1 VNLFDSACA
10 RKHQPTATTMGKANP
25 SKWLKAVTKAFRSPA
40 KLDNAADT
48 RDDNVDDQ
56 KGDAAKVKNNKWRSN
71 FSLSSTTT
79 TPVPTPLPLPT
90 TVVDHKSNTIPKV
103 VEQEEEQSERTF
115 SDAELTAQG
124 DQAFNVVDGFHKE
137 DSSQLKT
144 GAGNVQLHAN
154 GKVLG
159 AAAAVSREEWA
170 AIKIQQAFRSHLAM
184 KGLVRL
190 QALVRGH
197 TVRRQAA
204 TTLRAMEALVRVQA
218 RVRARQVRMSEDG
231 RAVQQQQMRQRRQL
245 LSRPSK
251 TGTEGNWTT
260 GQDNKAKQQIREE
273 AARKRERAMA
283 YAFSQQLKRS
293 TPQRNMLFIDSEP
306 DQPHWGWSWMDRWM
320 AARPWENQNLDPLK
334 DGCSQ
339 AIPSMKSSLE
349 ARTKHVDKH
358 VVVDSGTGDMRL
370 KVGGGGKSSTKK
382 GEEKQ
387 HKDSLASQ
395 LPTVQCTGKA
405 EAIPLP
411 LPSPPCLPAAVSM
424 PPKGPTSTEQT
435 TTLPTTAVQM
445 LPLSADASFSLAVD
459 ENTGVTLPPPPEHLS
474 SLKVPLPSDD
484 LLPSET
490 YALKNMTTNGVTP
503 VHISMGCNGAGEH
516 QEDKSAGKLSLQ
528 QSPAEKTQSYKQRSL
543 NDIANNAKVS
553 VVVENG
559 EIDLPASFKPTTSR
573 YMAAT
578 ESAKAKFRLLGSS
591 RNQIEGGEEASASPR
606 RHKKQFSFTDQAS
619 SSPRTAATT
628 TPIPRTK
635 SISQERASL
644 PGVVLFKEKLDD
656 FTGNFESQIRRKS
669 LGAGDQA
676 KGTMKWR

>member
-1 VNLFDSACA
+1 
-10 RKHQPTATTMGKANP
+10 MGKANP

-48 RDDNVDDQ
+48 RDDNVDD
-56 KGDAAKVKNNKWRSN
+56 
-71 FSLSSTTT
+71 
-79 TPVPTPLPLPT
+79 
-90 TVVDHKSNTIPKV
+90 
-103 VEQEEEQSERTF
+103 QSERTF

-170 AIKIQQAFRSHLAM
+170 AIKIQQAFRSHLVRVESVAM

-387 HKDSLASQ
+387 HKDNLASQ

-484 LLPSET
+484 LLP
-490 YALKNMTTNGVTP
+490 K
-503 VHISMGCNGAGEH
+503 
-516 QEDKSAGKLSLQ
+516 
-528 QSPAEKTQSYKQRSL
+528 KTQSYKQRSL

>member
-1 VNLFDSACA
+1 
-10 RKHQPTATTMGKANP
+10 MGKANP

-56 KGDAAKVKNNKWRSN
+56 
-71 FSLSSTTT
+71 
-79 TPVPTPLPLPT
+79 
-90 TVVDHKSNTIPKV
+90 
-103 VEQEEEQSERTF
+103 SERTF

-137 DSSQLKT
+137 DSSQLTT

-170 AIKIQQAFRSHLAM
+170 AIKIQQAFRSHLVRVESVAM

-251 TGTEGNWTT
+251 TGTTLSLSRSCTCVNLE
-260 GQDNKAKQQIREE
+260 
-273 AARKRERAMA
+273 
-283 YAFSQQLKRS
+283 QLKRS

-435 TTLPTTAVQM
+435 TTLPMTAVQM
-445 LPLSADASFSLAVD
+445 LPLSTDASFSLTVD

-490 YALKNMTTNGVTP
+490 YALKNMTTN
-503 VHISMGCNGAGEH
+503 
-516 QEDKSAGKLSLQ
+516 
-528 QSPAEKTQSYKQRSL
+528 EKTQSYKQRSL
-543 NDIANNAKVS
+543 NDIANNAKAS

-591 RNQIEGGEEASASPR
+591 RNQVEGGEEASASPR

>member
-1 VNLFDSACA
+1 MTSLSETLSLSRSCTCVNL
-10 RKHQPTATTMGKANP
+10 
-25 SKWLKAVTKAFRSPA
+25 
-40 KLDNAADT
+40 
-48 RDDNVDDQ
+48 
-56 KGDAAKVKNNKWRSN
+56 
-71 FSLSSTTT
+71 
-79 TPVPTPLPLPT
+79 
-90 TVVDHKSNTIPKV
+90 
-103 VEQEEEQSERTF
+103 E
-115 SDAELTAQG
+115 
-124 DQAFNVVDGFHKE
+124 
-137 DSSQLKT
+137 
-144 GAGNVQLHAN
+144 
-154 GKVLG
+154 
-159 AAAAVSREEWA
+159 
-170 AIKIQQAFRSHLAM
+170 
-184 KGLVRL
+184 
-190 QALVRGH
+190 
-197 TVRRQAA
+197 
-204 TTLRAMEALVRVQA
+204 
-218 RVRARQVRMSEDG
+218 
-231 RAVQQQQMRQRRQL
+231 
-245 LSRPSK
+245 
-251 TGTEGNWTT
+251 
-260 GQDNKAKQQIREE
+260 
-273 AARKRERAMA
+273 
-283 YAFSQQLKRS
+283 QLKRS

-395 LPTVQCTGKA
+395 LPTVQFTGKA

-435 TTLPTTAVQM
+435 TTQPMTAVQM

-528 QSPAEKTQSYKQRSL
+528 QSPAGNQPLCLKTDNFLIFTQAL
-543 NDIANNAKVS
+543 NLWAS
-553 VVVENG
+553 V
-559 EIDLPASFKPTTSR
+559 
-573 YMAAT
+573 
-578 ESAKAKFRLLGSS
+578 
-591 RNQIEGGEEASASPR
+591 
-606 RHKKQFSFTDQAS
+606 
-619 SSPRTAATT
+619 
-628 TPIPRTK
+628 
-635 SISQERASL
+635 
-644 PGVVLFKEKLDD
+644 
-656 FTGNFESQIRRKS
+656 RKS
-669 LGAGDQA
+669 QYYKLLSPDS
-676 KGTMKWR
+676 RSPEEV

>member
-1 VNLFDSACA
+1 
-10 RKHQPTATTMGKANP
+10 MGKANP

-56 KGDAAKVKNNKWRSN
+56 VNDAAWSFGRSDL
-71 FSLSSTTT
+71 SLS
-79 TPVPTPLPLPT
+79 
-90 TVVDHKSNTIPKV
+90 
-103 VEQEEEQSERTF
+103 SERTF

-124 DQAFNVVDGFHKE
+124 DQAFNVVDEFHKE

-144 GAGNVQLHAN
+144 GAGKVQLHAN

-159 AAAAVSREEWA
+159 GAAAVSREEWA
-170 AIKIQQAFRSHLAM
+170 AIKIQQAFRSHLVRVESVAM

-334 DGCSQ
+334 DGCCQ

-395 LPTVQCTGKA
+395 LPTVQCTGKD

-435 TTLPTTAVQM
+435 TTLPMTAVQT

-490 YALKNMTTNGVTP
+490 YALKNMTTN
-503 VHISMGCNGAGEH
+503 
-516 QEDKSAGKLSLQ
+516 
-528 QSPAEKTQSYKQRSL
+528 EKTQSYKQRSL

-635 SISQERASL
+635 SISQEQASL

>member
-1 VNLFDSACA
+1 MAADCLWLSDGSAVSCHVVASFFCAGIEWHLSLRLSLSLSRSCTCVNL
-10 RKHQPTATTMGKANP
+10 
-25 SKWLKAVTKAFRSPA
+25 
-40 KLDNAADT
+40 
-48 RDDNVDDQ
+48 
-56 KGDAAKVKNNKWRSN
+56 
-71 FSLSSTTT
+71 
-79 TPVPTPLPLPT
+79 
-90 TVVDHKSNTIPKV
+90 
-103 VEQEEEQSERTF
+103 E
-115 SDAELTAQG
+115 
-124 DQAFNVVDGFHKE
+124 
-137 DSSQLKT
+137 
-144 GAGNVQLHAN
+144 
-154 GKVLG
+154 
-159 AAAAVSREEWA
+159 
-170 AIKIQQAFRSHLAM
+170 
-184 KGLVRL
+184 
-190 QALVRGH
+190 
-197 TVRRQAA
+197 
-204 TTLRAMEALVRVQA
+204 
-218 RVRARQVRMSEDG
+218 
-231 RAVQQQQMRQRRQL
+231 
-245 LSRPSK
+245 
-251 TGTEGNWTT
+251 
-260 GQDNKAKQQIREE
+260 
-273 AARKRERAMA
+273 
-283 YAFSQQLKRS
+283 QLKRS

-528 QSPAEKTQSYKQRSL
+528 QSPAGNQPLRLKTHDFLIFTQAL
-543 NDIANNAKVS
+543 NLWAS
-553 VVVENG
+553 V
-559 EIDLPASFKPTTSR
+559 
-573 YMAAT
+573 
-578 ESAKAKFRLLGSS
+578 
-591 RNQIEGGEEASASPR
+591 
-606 RHKKQFSFTDQAS
+606 
-619 SSPRTAATT
+619 
-628 TPIPRTK
+628 
-635 SISQERASL
+635 
-644 PGVVLFKEKLDD
+644 
-656 FTGNFESQIRRKS
+656 RKS
-669 LGAGDQA
+669 QYYKLLSPDS
-676 KGTMKWR
+676 RSPEEV

>member
-1 VNLFDSACA
+1 
-10 RKHQPTATTMGKANP
+10 MGKANP

-48 RDDNVDDQ
+48 GDDNVDDQ
-56 KGDAAKVKNNKWRSN
+56 VNDGAWSFGRSN
-71 FSLSSTTT
+71 LSRSLY
-79 TPVPTPLPLPT
+79 
-90 TVVDHKSNTIPKV
+90 
-103 VEQEEEQSERTF
+103 
-115 SDAELTAQG
+115 
-124 DQAFNVVDGFHKE
+124 GFHKE
-137 DSSQLKT
+137 DSSQLK
-144 GAGNVQLHAN
+144 AGGGNSQLHAN

-159 AAAAVSREEWA
+159 GAAAVSREEWA
-170 AIKIQQAFRSHLAM
+170 AIKIQQAFRSHLVRVESVAM

-190 QALVRGH
+190 QAMVRGH

-387 HKDSLASQ
+387 NKDSLASQ
-395 LPTVQCTGKA
+395 LPAVQCTGKA

-424 PPKGPTSTEQT
+424 APKGPTSTEQT
-435 TTLPTTAVQM
+435 TTLPMTAVQM
-445 LPLSADASFSLAVD
+445 QPLSADASFSLAVD

-474 SLKVPLPSDD
+474 SLKVPMPSDD

-490 YALKNMTTNGVTP
+490 HALKNMTTN
-503 VHISMGCNGAGEH
+503 
-516 QEDKSAGKLSLQ
+516 
-528 QSPAEKTQSYKQRSL
+528 EKTQSYKQRSL

-591 RNQIEGGEEASASPR
+591 RNQIEGGEEASPSPR
-606 RHKKQFSFTDQAS
+606 RHMKQFSFTDQAS

-656 FTGNFESQIRRKS
+656 FTGNFESHIRRKS

>member
-1 VNLFDSACA
+1 
-10 RKHQPTATTMGKANP
+10 MGKANP

-48 RDDNVDDQ
+48 RDDNVDD
-56 KGDAAKVKNNKWRSN
+56 
-71 FSLSSTTT
+71 
-79 TPVPTPLPLPT
+79 
-90 TVVDHKSNTIPKV
+90 
-103 VEQEEEQSERTF
+103 QSERTF

-170 AIKIQQAFRSHLAM
+170 AIKIQQAFRSHLVRVESVAM

-251 TGTEGNWTT
+251 TGTTLSLSRSCTCVNLE
-260 GQDNKAKQQIREE
+260 
-273 AARKRERAMA
+273 
-283 YAFSQQLKRS
+283 QLKRS

-387 HKDSLASQ
+387 HKDNLASQ

-490 YALKNMTTNGVTP
+490 YALKNMTTN
-503 VHISMGCNGAGEH
+503 
-516 QEDKSAGKLSLQ
+516 
-528 QSPAEKTQSYKQRSL
+528 EKTQSYKQRSL

>member
-1 VNLFDSACA
+1 
-10 RKHQPTATTMGKANP
+10 
-25 SKWLKAVTKAFRSPA
+25 
-40 KLDNAADT
+40 
-48 RDDNVDDQ
+48 
-56 KGDAAKVKNNKWRSN
+56 
-71 FSLSSTTT
+71 
-79 TPVPTPLPLPT
+79 
-90 TVVDHKSNTIPKV
+90 
-103 VEQEEEQSERTF
+103 
-115 SDAELTAQG
+115 
-124 DQAFNVVDGFHKE
+124 
-137 DSSQLKT
+137 
-144 GAGNVQLHAN
+144 
-154 GKVLG
+154 
-159 AAAAVSREEWA
+159 
-170 AIKIQQAFRSHLAM
+170 M

-358 VVVDSGTGDMRL
+358 VVVDLGTGDMRL
-370 KVGGGGKSSTKK
+370 KVGGGSKSSTKK

-405 EAIPLP
+405 DTIPLP

-424 PPKGPTSTEQT
+424 VPKGPTSTEQT
-435 TTLPTTAVQM
+435 TTLPMTAVQT

-490 YALKNMTTNGVTP
+490 YALKNMTTNGVTS
-503 VHISMGCNGAGEH
+503 VHISMGCNGAGER
-516 QEDKSAGKLSLQ
+516 QEDKSAGKVSLQ

-591 RNQIEGGEEASASPR
+591 RNQIEGGEEVSASPR
-606 RHKKQFSFTDQAS
+606 RHNKQFSFTDQAS